1 MPEYRIEIRLEGPI
15 ATPLH
20 SGTLFGHLC
29 WALRNDSEA
38 ALEAWLR
45 GLEESPFLIS
55 DAFPCGWLPAPL
67 LAPVRRARPA
77 AATLQHMEKA
87 KKLRKAGWLR
97 VQDFLEIRA
106 SLSRRTLEAR
116 LGAAAPP
123 PSTMVR
129 TARNSINRLTGTTPE
144 SGGLFFVDEMWP
156 ERGECREIWVSTA
169 ESAEWLAAR
178 FREIGTLGYG
188 ADAGIGRGR
197 FTVRVEPAPAALF
210 QAPANRCMSLSHGS
224 LTANMGEPRY
234 RVHTHFGKL
243 GSMYATGGDPFKYPL
258 VLLRPGATFRPDDGG
273 PFGGLLRPVHR
284 RRPEVCHNA
293 WHLAVPFIE
302 QEVN

>member
-1 MPEYRIEIRLEGPI
+1 MPEYRVEIRLEGPI

-29 WALRNDSEA
+29 WALRNDSED

-45 GLEESPFLIS
+45 RLEESPFLIS

-67 LAPVRRARPA
+67 LAPTRRARPA
-77 AATLQHMEKA
+77 TLQQMEEA
-87 KKLRKAGWLR
+87 KKLRKASWLR
-97 VQDFLEIRA
+97 VEDFLEIRGA
-106 SLSRRTLEAR
+106 LSRPVLENR
-116 LGAAAPP
+116 LAAGKP
-123 PSTMVR
+123 PSPEIVR
-129 TARNSINRLTGTTPE
+129 TARNTINRLTGTTPE

-156 ERGECREIWVSTA
+156 ANGECREIWVSTA

-178 FREIGTLGYG
+178 FQEIGTLGYG

-197 FTVRVEPAPAALF
+197 FTVRVGPAPAALF
-210 QAPANRCMSLSHGS
+210 QAPGNRCMSLSHGS

-234 RVHTHFGKL
+234 RIHTHFGKL

-258 VLLRPGATFRPDDGG
+258 VLLRPGATFRPENGG
-273 PFGGLLRPVHR
+273 PFGALLRPVHR
-284 RRPEVCHNA
+284 HRPEICHNA
-293 WHLAVPFIE
+293 WHLVVPFT
-302 QEVN
+302 EVNE

>member
-1 MPEYRIEIRLEGPI
+1 MPEYRIEIRLEGPV

-38 ALEAWLR
+38 TLEAWLS

-67 LAPVRRARPA
+67 LAPARREKPA
-77 AATLQHMEKA
+77 GFEHMQKA

-97 VQDFLEIRA
+97 VQDFLEIRGA
-106 SLSRRTLEAR
+106 LSRRALEER
-116 LGAAAPP
+116 MGAGQPTPP
-123 PSTMVR
+123 TVVR
-129 TARNSINRLTGTTPE
+129 TARNSINRLTGTTPD

-156 ERGECREIWVSTA
+156 NADERREIWVSA
-169 ESAEWLAAR
+169 SESAEWLEAR

-188 ADAGIGRGR
+188 ADASVGRGR
-197 FTVRVEPAPAALF
+197 FTVRVEPAPADLF
-210 QAPANRCMSLSHGS
+210 HAPGNRCVSLSHGS

-234 RVHTHFGKL
+234 RLHTHFGKL
-243 GSMYATGGDPFKYPL
+243 GSIYASGGDPFKRPL
-258 VLLRPGATFRPDDGG
+258 VLLRPGATFRPEDGG
-273 PFGGLLRPVHR
+273 PFGELLHRVHS

-293 WHLAVPFIE
+293 WHLVAPFTE
-302 QEVN
+302 KQEVN